1 MFQHRPSLSKH
12 PIPSMP
18 GMPGTPGLHG
28 MRPMPGM
35 SGPSP
40 HLMRT
45 PRGQPFPRHPYPM
58 IHSDPGGY

>member
-1 MFQHRPSLSKH
+1 
-12 PIPSMP
+12 MP

-28 MRPMPGM
+28 MHPMPGM
-35 SGPSP
+35 PGPSP

-45 PRGQPFPRHPYPM
+45 PRAQPFPRHPYPM